1 MMIEPARRPL
11 CSKRGGNLVESQN
24 FDTGETSHMGR
35 LNTNR
40 YNDLNSSMFKAADS
54 NRVGM
59 RETNRETK
67 GLGTI
72 GNFSPFATNSRIEI
86 KVYDLVVDFTV
97 QRENFDPPLAPFP
110 RSLFFSIF
118 PSIPV
123 AISSR
128 GFRIA
133 RHYFHHFHDRNS
145 STGWRKIVPSD
156 FDRAPSIVKS
166 ILSISINGQ
175 RRRGQ

>member
-72 GNFSPFATNSRIEI
+72 GNLSQPIAESKSKFMTSSSVSRFSVKISIHRSPRFHALYFFLFFPPYLSLSRPAVSASRDIISTISTIVTRQPVGERSYPPI
-86 KVYDLVVDFTV
+86 STV
-97 QRENFDPPLAPFP
+97 LP
-110 RSLFFSIF
+110 RS
-118 PSIPV
+118 
-123 AISSR
+123 
-128 GFRIA
+128 
-133 RHYFHHFHDRNS
+133 
-145 STGWRKIVPSD
+145 
-156 FDRAPSIVKS
+156 
-166 ILSISINGQ
+166 
-175 RRRGQ
+175 